1 MQRIELLGD
10 DCQPAVNMGSTVAEP
25 TAVEEVDLVNIP
37 PTDDP
42 LEVLKA
48 VMNNPRLDVKIRMRA
63 AVTMAQYTNIK
74 KADGGKKD
82 ARNDAACELVLTSK
96 FAPQPP
102 PRLAIVA
109 RQ

>member
-1 MQRIELLGD
+1 MERIALLD
-10 DCQPAVNMGSTVAEP
+10 DDYQPAVNMGSTAAES
-25 TAVEEVDLVNIP
+25 AVNEDSGLVDIP